1 MNLILSSIDILRHM
15 DLSIIQF
22 NTHCGVSKF
31 RQDPVLCE
39 QAVCPL
45 HNRLD
50 YIVAICP
57 TFVYNKTYYQL
68 AEKDLCFFIVMW
80 EQNQVENWLT
90 IERFCCFEGTNT
102 LIILD
107 DCSVSRDVKGHTSQL
122 FSFGFSVGTAASVC
136 GCQPSRSPASQSLSR
151 RMWRQPY
158 FFTLP

>member
-50 YIVAICP
+50 YKNNIVAIYP

-68 AEKDLCFFIVMW
+68 AEKDQCFFIVM
-80 EQNQVENWLT
+80 
-90 IERFCCFEGTNT
+90 
-102 LIILD
+102 
-107 DCSVSRDVKGHTSQL
+107 
-122 FSFGFSVGTAASVC
+122 
-136 GCQPSRSPASQSLSR
+136 
-151 RMWRQPY
+151 
-158 FFTLP
+158 